1 MSASNDGVPSRPSP
15 AGAPVWGDAPRD
27 GSTSAP
33 LGRGGPDREPAIGLM
48 SDRSLRGM
56 IEIWF
61 EVEKMKSNHVLV
73 PDFADRLRKCEQRI
87 HGAIMRLA
95 NEAALSRNGESGAVA
110 LWLEAV
116 ARGKAETV
124 SALAE
129 LRSKMT

>member
-1 MSASNDGVPSRPSP
+1 
-15 AGAPVWGDAPRD
+15 
-27 GSTSAP
+27 

-95 NEAALSRNGESGAVA
+95 NEAALSRSGESGAVA

>member
-1 MSASNDGVPSRPSP
+1 MSASNDGVPSGRSP
-15 AGAPVWGDAPRD
+15 VEASAWGDAPRD
-27 GSTSAP
+27 VGAPAP
-33 LGRGGPDREPAIGLM
+33 LGRGEPNREPAIGLM

-61 EVEKMKSNHVLV
+61 EVEKMKSNHVPA

-95 NEAALSRNGESGAVA
+95 NEAALSRSGESGAVA

-116 ARGKAETV
+116 SRGKAETV

>member
-1 MSASNDGVPSRPSP
+1 MSASKDGVPSRRSP
-15 AGAPVWGDAPRD
+15 AKGLAWGESPGDVNASMP
-27 GSTSAP
+27 S
-33 LGRGGPDREPAIGLM
+33 GRAVPNHEPAINLM

-61 EVEKMKSNHVLV
+61 EVEKMKSNQVRA
-73 PDFADRLRKCEQRI
+73 PDFADRLIKCEQRI
-87 HGAIMRLA
+87 HGAIMLLA
-95 NEAALSRNGESGAVA
+95 NEAALDRSGDIGGVA